1 MFLGGSSF
9 NLSYK
14 LHIVVFL
21 GVSRNP
27 TPQKSKIKLFV
38 PSVKGFQLLTNVTR
52 IVLTQN

>member
-14 LHIVVFL
+14 LHIAVFL

-27 TPQKSKIKLFV
+27 TPKKSKIKLFV
-38 PSVKGFQLLTNVTR
+38 PSVKGFQLLTNVAR
-52 IVLTQN
+52 IVLT